1 MYLLWSTQTGFC
13 CSEIQTID
21 PSDPLNRLLLQIIP
35 FHEDICSLRPLI
47 FTVCSQVTM
56 LFLCF
61 SRHKVEYCSPLYR
74 FTYPP
79 SQTHMQKEQGESCR
93 HEGDVV
99 AAFWSTPNIF
109 WRRFSDVFSELQ
121 GRWAGT
127 CRRVL
132 VLCRHLLRSFSF
144 RYLRGMWENSLLH
157 YDSDLTP
164 SIVLG
169 FQPLWVPIP
178 PGGLLSAAPCL
189 TPASGQFSCYSTV
202 VSYIKNNTGATL
214 LQNRATVEHMGSM
227 FTGSFWKFPNQ
238 YWMET
243 KEGFSPENK
252 ASVPG
257 KDWIWKGLM
266 TKAVSCWQVKRRS
279 PEEWD
284 KVMLSIY
291 NMEKLTP
298 SLQLELD
305 ECIFIWKGW
314 LR

>member
-1 MYLLWSTQTGFC
+1 MYLLWSAQTGFC

-21 PSDPLNRLLLQIIP
+21 SSDPLNRLLLQIIP

-61 SRHKVEYCSPLYR
+61 SRQKVEYCSPLYR

-99 AAFWSTPNIF
+99 AAFWSTAL
-109 WRRFSDVFSELQ
+109 R
-121 GRWAGT
+121 T
-127 CRRVL
+127 K
-132 VLCRHLLRSFSF
+132 HLLKEVLWCVFWASGSVGGNLPSGAGALPPSPVKFFFQISLGDMRKQSFFCNKARPGQS
-144 RYLRGMWENSLLH
+144 

-189 TPASGQFSCYSTV
+189 TPASGQFSCCSAV

-257 KDWIWKGLM
+257 KDWNG
-266 TKAVSCWQVKRRS
+266 
-279 PEEWD
+279 EFE
-284 KVMLSIY
+284 
-291 NMEKLTP
+291 
-298 SLQLELD
+298 
-305 ECIFIWKGW
+305 KGW
-314 LR
+314 WLKQWVAGR